1 MGAFTPIGLALA
13 ERKEDVSPLLADA
26 RLAEAVREGWLAP
39 PLLASGPPPSKPV
52 MTLRDLMQDLQRDRE
67 DR

>member
-1 MGAFTPIGLALA
+1 VLAGS
-13 ERKEDVSPLLADA
+13 D
-26 RLAEAVREGWLAP
+26 
-39 PLLASGPPPSKPV
+39 PPPRRPV

>member
-1 MGAFTPIGLALA
+1 
-13 ERKEDVSPLLADA
+13 VADA

-39 PLLASGPPPSKPV
+39 LLLAGSDPPRKPV
-52 MTLRDLMQDLQRDRE
+52 VTLRDLMQDLQRDRE